1 MADPIVRTASPYT
14 DPSVQGPRF
23 KIQESRADL
32 RKMISS
38 NVNKTALHPGGVQP
52 HHNHTELEEEL
63 HETAH
68 IDYDRVAIIP
78 NPSVAALYED
88 ALVYE
93 TGSAITSSG
102 ALTAYSG
109 KKTGRSPLDKRIVQ
123 EPSSENDIW
132 WGPVNKPM
140 STEGLDWAESR
151 DSSRLDPIT
160 TVENRAEKPFVPL
173 QVLRVWKINR
183 ERAVDYLNTRNRIY
197 VIDGY
202 AGWDEKYRIRVRV
215 ICARAYHALFMRNML
230 IRPPREELEHF
241 HPDYTIYN
249 AGSFPANRYTEGMT
263 SPTSVA
269 INFAEKEM
277 VILGTEYAG
286 EMKKGVF
293 TVLFYEMPIKHNVLT
308 LHSSANEGKNGD
320 VTLFFG
326 LSGTGKTT
334 LSADPNRALIGDDEH
349 CWSDRGVFNIEGGCY
364 AKCIGLSAEKEP
376 DIYGAIRY
384 GSVLENVVFD
394 PETREVDYD
403 DATLTEN
410 TRCAYP
416 IEYISNAKIPCLS
429 ENMPS
434 NIILLTCD
442 ARGVLPPISKLDRA
456 QTMFHFISGYTS
468 KMAGTE
474 DGVTEP
480 QATFSSCFA
489 QPFLALHPMRYAK
502 MLADKIEQHKA
513 NAWLLNTGWVGA
525 GHNQGGKRCPLKYT
539 RAILDAIH
547 SGELAKVEYE
557 NYGVFNLQVPKSC
570 PNVPADLLNPEKAW
584 TAGADSFQN
593 EVVKLGKL
601 FRENFTKYES
611 EATEDVV
618 KAGPAV

>member
-1 MADPIVRTASPYT
+1 MADPVNRVVSPYP
-14 DPSVQGPRF
+14 DPSVKGP
-23 KIQESRADL
+23 KSQIQASRGP
-32 RKMISS
+32 SS
-38 NVNKTALHPGGVQP
+38 NNMITNTVNKTALHPGGVQP
-52 HHNHTELEEEL
+52 HGNHTDLEEEL
-63 HETAH
+63 HEIAH

-93 TGSAITSSG
+93 TGTAITSSG

-109 KKTGRSPLDKRIVQ
+109 KKTGRSPMDKRVVK
-123 EPSSENDIW
+123 ESSSEHDIW

-140 STEGLDWAESR
+140 SPE
-151 DSSRLDPIT
+151 
-160 TVENRAEKPFVPL
+160 
-173 QVLRVWKINR
+173 VWKINR

-197 VIDGY
+197 VVDGY

-263 SPTSVA
+263 SATSVA
-269 INFAEKEM
+269 INFADKEM

-376 DIYGAIRY
+376 DIFNAIRY

-394 PETREVDYD
+394 PDTREVDYD
-403 DATLTEN
+403 DSTLTEN

-416 IEYISNAKIPCLS
+416 IEYIGNAKIPCLS
-429 ENMPS
+429 PSMPS

-525 GHNQGGKRCPLKYT
+525 GFAQGGKRCPLKYT

-547 SGELAKVEYE
+547 SGELAKVQYE
-557 NYGVFNLQVPKSC
+557 TYEVFNLQVPTSC
-570 PNVPADLLNPEKAW
+570 PNVPPELLNPRKAW
-584 TAGADSFQN
+584 TAGTDSFHT
-593 EVVKLGKL
+593 EVVKLGRL
-601 FRENFTKYES
+601 FRENFVKYES
-611 EATEDVV
+611 EATEEVV
-618 KAGPAV
+618 KAGPVV

>member
-1 MADPIVRTASPYT
+1 MATAK
-14 DPSVQGPRF
+14 V
-23 KIQESRADL
+23 IA
-32 RKMISS
+32 S
-38 NVNKTALHPGGVQP
+38 NVNKTPLHPSGVAP
-52 HHNHTELEEEL
+52 HHEHTELEEEL

-78 NPSVAALYED
+78 NASVAALYED

-109 KKTGRSPLDKRIVQ
+109 KKTGRSPLDKRIV
-123 EPSSENDIW
+123 EEDGSKDDIW

-140 STEGLDWAESR
+140 SPELSSWLKYQSAAQEKAKLAEELAI
-151 DSSRLDPIT
+151 DEYVMFHIDT
-160 TVENRAEKPFVPL
+160 
-173 QVLRVWKINR
+173 VWKINR
-183 ERAVDYLNTRNRIY
+183 ERAIDYLNTRNRIY
-197 VIDGY
+197 VVDGY

-263 SPTSVA
+263 SGTSVA
-269 INFAEKEM
+269 INFAQKEM

-334 LSADPNRALIGDDEH
+334 LSADPQRALIGDDEH

-364 AKCIGLSAEKEP
+364 AKTIGLSAEKEP
-376 DIYGAIRY
+376 DIFGAIRF

-394 PETREVDYD
+394 PETRIVDYD
-403 DATLTEN
+403 DSTLTEN

-416 IEYISNAKIPCLS
+416 IEYISNAKIPCRS
-429 ENMPS
+429 DSHPT
-434 NIILLTCD
+434 NIVLLTCD

-502 MLADKIEQHKA
+502 MLADKIEHHNA

-525 GHNQGGKRCPLKYT
+525 GASQGGKRCPLKYT

-557 NYGVFNLQVPKSC
+557 TYETFNLQVPKTC
-570 PNVPADLLNPEKAW
+570 PGVPSELLNPKAAW
-584 TAGADSFQN
+584 VAGNDSFET
-593 EVVKLGKL
+593 EVKKLGTL
-601 FRENFTKYES
+601 FNENFKKYAS
-611 EATEDVV
+611 EATEEVV
-618 KAGPAV
+618 KAGPVV

>member
-1 MADPIVRTASPYT
+1 MKDPVARTASPYT
-14 DPSVQGPRF
+14 DPSVKGPRSQ
-23 KIQESRADL
+23 ILASGSSPQNL
-32 RKMISS
+32 RKMIA
-38 NVNKTALHPGGVQP
+38 NTVNKTGLHPGGVEPQLE
-52 HHNHTELEEEL
+52 HTELEEEL
-63 HETAH
+63 HEKAH

-93 TGSAITSSG
+93 TGTAITSSG

-109 KKTGRSPLDKRIVQ
+109 KKTGRSPLDKRMVK

-140 STEGLDWAESR
+140 TPE
-151 DSSRLDPIT
+151 
-160 TVENRAEKPFVPL
+160 
-173 QVLRVWKINR
+173 VWKINR
-183 ERAVDYLNTRNRIY
+183 ERAIDYLNTRNRIY
-197 VIDGY
+197 VVDGY
-202 AGWDEKYRIRVRV
+202 AGWDEKYRLKIRVV
-215 ICARAYHALFMRNML
+215 CARAYHALFMRNML

-263 SPTSVA
+263 SGTSVA
-269 INFAEKEM
+269 INFADKEM

-293 TVLFYEMPIKHNVLT
+293 TVMFYEGPVKHNILT
-308 LHSSANEGKNGD
+308 LHSSANEGKDGD

-364 AKCIGLSAEKEP
+364 AKTIGLSAEKEP
-376 DIYGAIRY
+376 DIFNAIRF

-394 PETREVDYD
+394 PDTREVDYD
-403 DATLTEN
+403 DSTLTEN

-416 IEYISNAKIPCLS
+416 IEYISNAKIPCIS
-429 ENMPS
+429 PSHPS

-474 DGVTEP
+474 DGVLEP

-502 MLADKIEQHKA
+502 MLADKIDHHKA

-525 GHNQGGKRCPLKYT
+525 GFARGGKRCPLKYT

-547 SGELAKVEYE
+547 SGELARVEYE
-557 NYGVFNLQVPKSC
+557 TYPVFNLQIPKSC
-570 PNVPADLLNPEKAW
+570 PGVPPELLNPQVAW
-584 TAGADSFQN
+584 TAGAENFRE
-593 EVVKLGKL
+593 EVSKLGTL
-601 FRENFTKYES
+601 FVENFKKYES

-618 KAGPAV
+618 KAGPVV

>member
-1 MADPIVRTASPYT
+1 MKDPVQRTASPYT
-14 DPSVQGPRF
+14 DPSIKGPRSQQLF
-23 KIQESRADL
+23 SHTHSL
-32 RKMISS
+32 LHNHKMIAP
-38 NVNKTALHPGGVQP
+38 NKVNKTALHPGGIEPQQEAE
-52 HHNHTELEEEL
+52 HTELEIEL
-63 HETAH
+63 HDKAH

-93 TGSAITSSG
+93 VGSAIASSG

-109 KKTGRSPLDKRIVQ
+109 AKTGRSPSDKRIVK
-123 EPSSENDIW
+123 ESSSENEIW

-140 STEGLDWAESR
+140 APESA
-151 DSSRLDPIT
+151 I
-160 TVENRAEKPFVPL
+160 
-173 QVLRVWKINR
+173 QVWKINR
-183 ERAVDYLNTRNRIY
+183 ERAIDYLNTRTRIY

-230 IRPPREELEHF
+230 IRPSREELEHF

-249 AGSFPANRYTEGMT
+249 AGTFPANRFTEGMT
-263 SPTSVA
+263 SGTSVA
-269 INFAEKEM
+269 INFADKEM

-293 TVLFYEMPIKHNVLT
+293 TVLFYEMPIKHHVLT

-376 DIYGAIRY
+376 DIHGAIRY

-394 PETREVDYD
+394 QQTREVDYD
-403 DATLTEN
+403 DSTLTEN

-429 ENMPS
+429 NSHPK

-442 ARGVLPPISKLDRA
+442 ARGVLPPISKLSSA

-502 MLADKIEQHKA
+502 MLAEKIEQHSA

-525 GHNQGGKRCPLKYT
+525 GYTHGGKRCPLKYT

-547 SGELAKVEYE
+547 SGELANVEYE
-557 NYGVFNLQVPKSC
+557 TYEVFNLPVPKTC
-570 PNVPADLLNPEKAW
+570 PGVPAELLNPATAW
-584 TAGADSFQN
+584 TAGADSFQQ
-593 EVVKLGKL
+593 EVKKLGGL
-601 FRENFTKYES
+601 FVENFKKYES
-611 EATEDVV
+611 EATPEV
-618 KAGPAV
+618 KAAGPVV

>member
-1 MADPIVRTASPYT
+1 MKDPVQRTASPYT
-14 DPSVQGPRF
+14 DPKVKGP
-23 KIQESRADL
+23 KSQILAEGTQADL
-32 RKMISS
+32 RKMIAS
-38 NVNKTALHPGGVQP
+38 NVNKTPLHPGGVAP
-52 HHNHTELEEEL
+52 HQEHTELEEEL

-78 NPSVAALYED
+78 NPSVPALYED

-109 KKTGRSPLDKRIVQ
+109 KKTGRSPLDKRIV
-123 EPSSENDIW
+123 EEDSSKNDIW

-140 STEGLDWAESR
+140 SPE
-151 DSSRLDPIT
+151 
-160 TVENRAEKPFVPL
+160 
-173 QVLRVWKINR
+173 VWKINR
-183 ERAVDYLNTRNRIY
+183 ERAIDYLNTRNRIY
-197 VIDGY
+197 VVDGY

-263 SPTSVA
+263 SGTSVA

-334 LSADPNRALIGDDEH
+334 LSADPQRALIGDDEH

-364 AKCIGLSAEKEP
+364 AKTIGLSAEKEP
-376 DIYGAIRY
+376 DIFGAIRF

-394 PETREVDYD
+394 PETRAVDYD
-403 DATLTEN
+403 DCTLTEN

-416 IEYISNAKIPCLS
+416 IEYISNAKIPCMS
-429 ENMPS
+429 ESHPT

-502 MLADKIEQHKA
+502 MLADKIEHHNA

-525 GHNQGGKRCPLKYT
+525 GAAQGGKRCPLKYT

-557 NYGVFNLQVPKSC
+557 TYEVFNLQVPKTC
-570 PNVPADLLNPEKAW
+570 PSVPDELLNPKAAW
-584 TAGADSFQN
+584 TAGNDSFN
-593 EVVKLGKL
+593 TEVKKLGTL
-601 FRENFTKYES
+601 FNENFKKYAS
-611 EATEDVV
+611 EATEEVV
-618 KAGPAV
+618 KAGPVV